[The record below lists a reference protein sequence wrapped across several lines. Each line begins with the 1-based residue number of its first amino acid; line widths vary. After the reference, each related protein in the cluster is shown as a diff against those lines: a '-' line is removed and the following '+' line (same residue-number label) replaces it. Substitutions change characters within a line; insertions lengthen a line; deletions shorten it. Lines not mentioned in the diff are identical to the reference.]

1 MTETDMYESMSKF
14 SMYVIQF
21 LQGTASEATLVAILS
36 ARAQVLKQQAE
47 ADSGESDRTQV
58 LNQQAEADSGEG

>member
-1 MTETDMYESMSKF
+1 MIKLSI
-14 SMYVIQF
+14 YVIQF

-47 ADSGESDRTQV
+47 ADSGEGCQDPGP
-58 LNQQAEADSGEG
+58 QAEGGGGLR